1 MLLIGIPPRDRNA
14 ELQVYARFHG
24 LEKRKQTSKKT
35 KLEFPENTLDW
46 QEGRTDRRT

>member
-24 LEKRKQTSKKT
+24 LEKRIQTSMKT
-35 KLEFPENTLDW
+35 RLVFPENALD
-46 QEGRTDRRT
+46 